1 MHNLIRHVVRAYG
14 IVTIGIPFVR
24 QVPFQSLRGAAH
36 SADHTPSLIT
46 VLRALVGLTIPELRA
61 DCGLRLPAAKGPTHN
76 VCAGASRRLLRPT
89 AVS

>member
-1 MHNLIRHVVRAYG
+1 MHNVIRHVVRAYG

-61 DCGLRLPAAKGPTHN
+61 DCGLRLPTDAQRLRW
-76 VCAGASRRLLRPT
+76 RRLFRPT